1 MKLIS
6 RFSQQKKACWFQSL
20 SMTLLVSWV
29 NYDIVIILTVIL
41 HICIL
46 LLISQVFTNT
56 VGVCVYACMCMSVC
70 ACVTCKNNIIDQNC
84 VISFIS
90 ESHAF
95 QTVVLV
101 RESFTGGFAGLQ
113 NTNYCHPGFGDG
125 QFWSDSVLK
134 EFEKEVIKRSCL
146 DEKSSAEQEIYS
158 LANFFKSACRPGQ
171 WALDDLQNKKLS
183 KYKFIF
189 IQFSYKCLSFFKF
202 LFECFHR
209 KKILLFMF
217 PL

>member
-1 MKLIS
+1 M
-6 RFSQQKKACWFQSL
+6 
-20 SMTLLVSWV
+20 
-29 NYDIVIILTVIL
+29 
-41 HICIL
+41 
-46 LLISQVFTNT
+46 
-56 VGVCVYACMCMSVC
+56 CVSVC
-70 ACVTCKNNIIDQNC
+70 ACVTCKNNIIDQKC
-84 VISFIS
+84 IISSIS

-101 RESFTGGFAGLQ
+101 RESFTGGFVGLQ

-134 EFEKEVIKRSCL
+134 EFEKAVIKRSCL

-189 IQFSYKCLSFFKF
+189 IQFSYKCLSFLNFCSNV
-202 LFECFHR
+202 LTE
-209 KKILLFMF
+209 KKYSSLCSLCDSPNRCAYNENQQGSHEKALACLTNRGGDVAYVALEFVKKYF
-217 PL
+217 GVYRNH